1 MKSTESRFPFGFANG
16 AKAIGFVLPLFFSYI
31 SQAQSLTL
39 EQALKET
46 RTDSLQ
52 IQRAQAGYEEAKWR
66 KLGSYSGY
74 LPTLTGSVN
83 YLTDKKYMLVD
94 VEMPTGALTIPQIVP
109 TTIYT
114 LKASLP
120 IFDGFASTNRY
131 RAETALEESARQ
143 ELEWA
148 QFGAER
154 QTMLQFYRA
163 LAAQT
168 LSDVAEQNMKALQ
181 DHLKDIQAFK
191 KAGVSTNYDV
201 LRVEV
206 QVSEA
211 QSELLNSKD
220 NVELAKFKL
229 GEVMGKETETRT
241 LSGKLPVLNEA
252 LLNALNEKSIE
263 SRLDLQAL
271 QKKSEASH
279 FSYQSSNRYWVP
291 RISLIGQFDH
301 YNNRNDRFQDQEAFR
316 DSYMAGV
323 NLTWNIFDGLVS
335 TSRSGQAEQQALQV
349 EKTLGMARIKAKQD
363 FELWKRKYLYF
374 CTVYKS
380 RVNDIERSK
389 EAVRLAQEGRRAGV
403 RTSTELLDAE
413 SDLFRSRAGLITAQM
428 GAVEALVNLELVS
441 GQKLFDF
448 N

>member
-1 MKSTESRFPFGFANG
+1 MRSNHHPIPRHLVFGALLFSLFSFRFAFG
-16 AKAIGFVLPLFFSYI
+16 
-31 SQAQSLTL
+31 QTLTL
-39 EQALKET
+39 DQALKET

-52 IQRAQAGYEEAKWR
+52 IQKAEAGYEEAKWR
-66 KLGSYSGY
+66 KLGTYSGY

-83 YLTDKKYMLVD
+83 YLTDKKYMLLD
-94 VEMPTGALTIPQIVP
+94 VELGGGAITIPQVVP

-131 RAETALEESARQ
+131 RSESALEESARQ
-143 ELEWA
+143 EFEWA

-154 QTMLQFYRA
+154 QTTLQFYRA

-168 LSDVAEQNMKALQ
+168 LKDVAEQNMKALQ

-211 QSELLNSKD
+211 QSELLNSQD

-229 GEVMGKETETRT
+229 GESMGKETETRV
-241 LSGKLPVLNEA
+241 LSGKLPILNET
-252 LLNALNEKSIE
+252 LIQHLNEKSIE

-279 FSYQSSNRYWVP
+279 FSYQSNNRYWVP

-301 YNNRNDRFQDQEAFR
+301 YNNRNDRFNDTEAFR
-316 DSYMAGV
+316 DAYMAGV
-323 NLTWNIFDGLVS
+323 NLTWNLFDGLAS
-335 TSRSGQAEQQALQV
+335 TSRSGQSEQQALQV
-349 EKTLGMARIKAKQD
+349 EKSLGMARIKAKQD
-363 FELWKRKYLYF
+363 LEIWKRKFLYF

-380 RVNDIERSK
+380 RVNDIERSR

-428 GAVEALVNLELVS
+428 GAIEALVNLELVS